1 LVEQLCSERK
11 VLRYVR
17 GLPVRR
23 FERKPGAKAEALD
36 CLVYAF
42 AARQGVTIHADTRE
56 DELRQ
61 LGGAET
67 HAARHQV
74 GLNGELNLKG
84 GHSTQ

>member
-1 LVEQLCSERK
+1 VQRTEGAALCP
-11 VLRYVR
+11 
-17 GLPVRR
+17 GPPVRR

-61 LGGAET
+61 LGAPKPMPRVIRS
-67 HAARHQV
+67 A
-74 GLNGELNLKG
+74 
-84 GHSTQ
+84 

>member
-1 LVEQLCSERK
+1 LDSLEPIWFEQLCSERK

-36 CLVYAF
+36 CLVCAF

-56 DELRQ
+56 ELRQ
-61 LGGAET
+61 LGPPKAMPRVIRSVWMEG
-67 HAARHQV
+67 
-74 GLNGELNLKG
+74 
-84 GHSTQ
+84 